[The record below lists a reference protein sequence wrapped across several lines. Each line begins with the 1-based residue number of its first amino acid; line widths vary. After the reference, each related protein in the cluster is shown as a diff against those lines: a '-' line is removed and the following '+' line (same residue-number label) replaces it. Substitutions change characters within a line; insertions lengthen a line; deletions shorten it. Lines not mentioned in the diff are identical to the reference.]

1 MKLGETLGLVGADG
15 AGWRKWKPRGLGWR
29 PQIWSEP
36 LCDEDLE
43 RLRTLRYHDPLKT
56 PPSVQG
62 GAEKRREAYQL
73 TIFALAES
81 TEAKHEAES

>member
-1 MKLGETLGLVGADG
+1 MSATVWNLVRPLVLMEQGGGLY
-15 AGWRKWKPRGLGWR
+15 WR

-43 RLRTLRYHDPLKT
+43 RLRKLRYRDPLKT

-62 GAEKRREAYQL
+62 EAEKRREAYQL
-73 TIFALAES
+73 IIFALAES